1 MPYKKKNSVH
11 NIKKESSFNQFM
23 NEVTLK
29 KSVYD
34 ARPLS
39 YRVSKLYDKRVHRRT
54 RSLNRYTLKKKRIL
68 SKSRE
73 PKIVFPSR
81 SRNSR
86 NSRNTPIPRGT
97 RR

>member
-1 MPYKKKNSVH
+1 
-11 NIKKESSFNQFM
+11 M

-34 ARPLS
+34 AQPLS
-39 YRVSKLYDKRVHRRT
+39 YRVSRLYDKRLHRRT
-54 RSLNRYTLKKKRIL
+54 RSLNRYTLKKKR

-73 PKIVFPSR
+73 PKIVFPLK
-81 SRNSR
+81 NSR
-86 NSRNTPIPRGT
+86 NNRNSPVPRGT